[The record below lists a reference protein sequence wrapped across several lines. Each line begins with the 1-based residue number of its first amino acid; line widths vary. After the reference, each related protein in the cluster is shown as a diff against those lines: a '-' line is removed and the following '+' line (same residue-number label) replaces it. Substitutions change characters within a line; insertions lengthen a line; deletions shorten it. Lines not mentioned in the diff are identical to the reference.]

1 MTLPRSEIAEKVKN
15 NLPTSLHAVIDTR
28 VELGWKKYGQSLD
41 DNVKTDRQK
50 AVHLLQ
56 ELLDAMQYVEWGGLK
71 TVGSRYVVRENLKEC
86 IQLILTENF
95 DLTLDELGWKEGYQ
109 E

>member
-1 MTLPRSEIAEKVKN
+1 MTSFRSEIAEKVKN
-15 NLPTSLHAVIDTR
+15 RLPVELRAAIDTR

-41 DNVKTDRQK
+41 DNIKTPRQK

-56 ELLDAMQYVEWGGLK
+56 ELMDALQYVEWGGITKPASKAL
-71 TVGSRYVVRENLKEC
+71 VVSHLGDCIKIVLGENL
-86 IQLILTENF
+86 
-95 DLTLDELGWKEGYQ
+95 DLTLDELTWKEGYQ